1 MTPEEIMQ
9 QIQFFNKYSRFLYE
23 KGRRETWGQTVS
35 RTVEFLKKQA
45 GESLDDDTMNAIF
58 MSIFNQEISPSM
70 RLMATAGKSADTNQ
84 LGVYNCSFL
93 PLSRVGDLYDLT
105 ILLGHGVGVGFSVEK
120 SYVDQWEEVPVFT
133 KNVYNIEIE
142 DSIQGWAFS
151 FLAQL
156 SNALDGFRV
165 SFDYSKIRPAGSP
178 LMTRGGTASG
188 PAPLKQAH
196 EAIQKILE
204 ARQGLKLRSVDLF
217 DIACHVA
224 GAIVSGGVRRCL
236 PSGSMVHARRG
247 MVPIEEIEVGEE
259 VLTASGYHKVSNIF
273 EQGSQK
279 LVRVVAQDSS
289 FACTP
294 NHRVA
299 VFDGDDSYVWKA
311 ASELR
316 FGDKLI
322 APSVA
327 VEGSQ
332 QKLPDFE
339 YIRPKHST
347 TCKDIIIPELD
358 AKMAWLLG
366 LLHGDGFVGK
376 KEVTIPIHEDY
387 VEMGQRAAEQLRRF
401 GVNVGVDENE
411 HYFVLRVK
419 SKQLATYF
427 GSWLKQAKTPISVP
441 DFMWGASQDIKLAYV
456 AGVMDADGS
465 AKTRPIQVLVTV
477 YEDFARQIRLLLS
490 SCGVQTRIK
499 KLSEANLEE
508 GWQKKYAVVLINSV
522 AKEIFSEIPEL
533 FRSELKIDYN
543 SERFTN
549 KMPSGKVWRKSF
561 SSLIPVNFVRLEDV
575 EEEEETWDLEIEGVH
590 EFFCEGYLV
599 HNSAMIAIF
608 DKSDTDMMTSKSGE
622 WYLDNLQRQYA
633 NISFVID
640 RRMTLQEWQGYVTM
654 MDLNKSGEPGIWSR
668 YAIKRH
674 LPKRRTY
681 VETMGPNPLEYAALE
696 SNF

>member
-1 MTPEEIMQ
+1 MTPEDVLQ
-9 QIQFFNKYSRFLYE
+9 KIQYLNKYSRFLYE
-23 KGRRETWGQTVS
+23 KGKRETWGQTVA
-35 RTVEFLKKQA
+35 RTVDYLKK
-45 GESLDDDTMNAIF
+45 ESGAALDDNTASDIFSAIF
-58 MSIFNQEISPSM
+58 NKEISPSM
-70 RLMATAGKSADTNQ
+70 RLMATAGKAADANQ

-93 PLSRVGDLYDLT
+93 PLSSIKDFYDLT
-105 ILLGHGVGVGFSVEK
+105 ILLGHGVGVGFSVENT
-120 SYVDQWEEVPVFT
+120 YVEQWEEVPVLT
-133 KNVYNIEIE
+133 KTVYNFEVD

-151 FLAQL
+151 FYAQIA
-156 SNALDGFRV
+156 NALDGYRV
-165 SFDYSKIRPAGSP
+165 NFNYDKIRPSGSP

-188 PAPLKQAH
+188 PEPLREAH
-196 EAIQKILE
+196 VAIEKILE
-204 ARQGLKLRSVDLF
+204 KRQGLRLRSVDLF
-217 DIACHVA
+217 DIACYIA

-259 VLTASGYHKVSNIF
+259 VLTASGYHKVSNVF

-279 LVRVVAQDSS
+279 LVRVVTQDSS

-299 VFDGDDSYVWKA
+299 VFDGDDSYIWKA
-311 ASELR
+311 ASELK

-322 APSVA
+322 APSFSID
-327 VEGSQ
+327 GSKQ
-332 QKLPDFE
+332 TLPVFTYE
-339 YIRPKHST
+339 KPKKST

-358 AKMAWLLG
+358 TEMAWLLG

-387 VEMGQRAAEQLRRF
+387 TEMGQRAAEQLRRF

-419 SKQLATYF
+419 SKQLAVYF
-427 GSWLKQAKTPISVP
+427 GSWLKQAKTPISIP
-441 DFMWGASQDIKLAYV
+441 DFMWNASQDIKLAYV

-465 AKTRPIQVLVTV
+465 AKTRPIQVVCTI
-477 YEDFARQIRLLLS
+477 YKDFAEEIRLLLS
-490 SCGVQTRIK
+490 SCGVQSRIK
-499 KLSEANLEE
+499 FLSEAGLKD
-508 GWQKKYAVVLINSV
+508 GWQKKYAVVLINGK
-522 AKEIFSEIPEL
+522 AKEEFSQIPEL
-533 FRSELKIDYN
+533 FKFDLKNNKN
-543 SERFTN
+543 SEQRTN
-549 KMPSGKVWRKSF
+549 VLPSGLVWSKSD
-561 SSLIPVNFVRLEDV
+561 SPLIPVNFIRLEDV
-575 EEEEETWDLEIEGVH
+575 EGEEETWDLEVEDVH

-633 NISFVID
+633 NISFVVD
-640 RRMTLQEWQGYVTM
+640 RRMTLEEWRGYVTM

-668 YAIKRH
+668 YAIKQH

-681 VETMGPNPLEYAALE
+681 VEEFGPNPAWGF
-696 SNF
+696 NK